1 MRAHLKSSFNYTIAI
16 LLIILGFIGWIVPV
30 MPGIILIVA
39 GVIILSIENPR
50 LESYIENKFSKY
62 PKIEKIFLLIRDK
75 IKRVFG

>member
-50 LESYIENKFSKY
+50 LEFYIENKFSKY

-75 IKRVFG
+75 VKKIFG

>member
-30 MPGIILIVA
+30 MPGIVLIVA

-75 IKRVFG
+75 VKRVFG

>member
-50 LESYIENKFSKY
+50 LESCIENKFSKY

-75 IKRVFG
+75 IKRIFG

>member
-50 LESYIENKFSKY
+50 LEFYIENKFSKY

>member
-50 LESYIENKFSKY
+50 LEFYIENKFSKY

-75 IKRVFG
+75 VKRVFG